1 MGIFV
6 NKNQFEVQKTHDLS
20 EKNLETEV
28 IDNEVIKD
36 DKNNV
41 KAYYRKA
48 QAEKELKNYENA
60 LESISKA
67 SALSSDAGISLL
79 KSQIKEL
86 LKKENEKYKKM

>member
-1 MGIFV
+1 MAAV
-6 NKNQFEVQKTHDLS
+6 RTKLKNYTKAIDLC
-20 EKNLETEV
+20 
-28 IDNEVIKD
+28 NEVIKD

>member
-36 DKNNV
+36 EV
-41 KAYYRKA
+41 LLYLTG
-48 QAEKELKNYENA
+48 KE
-60 LESISKA
+60 S
-67 SALSSDAGISLL
+67 
-79 KSQIKEL
+79 
-86 LKKENEKYKKM
+86 